1 MKGLRVTFRALLLRA
16 APRHAVITYV
26 HGDGDVVGRC
36 SHRSEGGDPAIGD
49 PAIGAKTSEKARAR
63 EKTGKAAT
71 GGSQQVH
78 RQAEDLSDRENNEV
92 TQGLTERSLG
102 WGAEDAAQVLG

>member
-1 MKGLRVTFRALLLRA
+1 MKGLRVTCRALLLRA

-26 HGDGDVVGRC
+26 HGEGDVVGRC
-36 SHRSEGGDPAIGD
+36 SHRSEGGD

-63 EKTGKAAT
+63 EKTGKAVT